1 MKFIKVLFILL
12 LIQGCNNT
20 ESKMLLNGS
29 NVKAALHELK
39 IQKKF
44 VKDLTLLYFGAPDE
58 ATRIKAQRVINSAL
72 DKLIETPAKSLT
84 VKEFWLTL
92 ETSAKQLGQMD
103 SDEMD
108 RGLSYMEEIMDIY
121 NIESSDGRLNKWRY
135 GFNPKAHE

>member
-12 LIQGCNNT
+12 LIQGCNDT
-20 ESKMLLNGS
+20 QSKMLFNGS

-58 ATRIKAQRVINSAL
+58 ATRIKAQKIINSAL
-72 DKLIETPAKSLT
+72 DKFIKTPPNGLT
-84 VKEFWLTL
+84 VKIFWSTL
-92 ETSAKQLGQMD
+92 ETAAKQLGQMD
-103 SDEMD
+103 SDEME

-121 NIESSDGRLNKWRY
+121 KIDSSEGRLNEWRY
-135 GFNPKAHE
+135 GFNPNAN